1 MIRSY
6 ENPYAWRAGAM
17 SLFVHALLLT
27 LLLVSFNWKTTQ
39 PMSVAQVELWDSLP
53 ATKPVVKVK
62 PVEVKPEPPEPPK
75 PIVEEKPEP
84 KPEPEPVPKADIQLK
99 KEVEKPKEKVVK
111 PEKPVEKVKE
121 EPKPKVDDKKQKE
134 DALKKL
140 QQELL
145 AEDAKPAL
153 HETKKQEGKP
163 DAAVSAAAAQAT
175 ANELN
180 AAIAGIRNKI
190 RQNVNNQPCGSD
202 DIELIY
208 KIVVIPTGEIVSIN
222 LIKSSKIPACD
233 EAVERAIHSSEP
245 LPMPKD
251 PNLISQFHNLTL
263 PFRPNGKN

>member
-75 PIVEEKPEP
+75 TIVEEKPEP

-121 EPKPKVDDKKQKE
+121 EPKPKVYDKKQKE

-153 HETKKQEGKP
+153 HETKKQEVKP
-163 DAAVSAAAAQAT
+163 DAAVSASAAQAT

>member
-27 LLLVSFNWKTTQ
+27 LLLASFNWKTTQ

-53 ATKPVVKVK
+53 ATKPVAKVK
-62 PVEVKPEPPEPPK
+62 PVIDKPQPPEPPK
-75 PIVEEKPEP
+75 PVVEEKPEP
-84 KPEPEPVPKADIQLK
+84 KPEPEPMPKADIQVK

-134 DALKKL
+134 EALKKL

-145 AEDAKPAL
+145 AEDAKPVL
-153 HETKKQEGKP
+153 HESKKQEGKP
-163 DAAVSAAAAQAT
+163 DAAVNAAAAQAT

-190 RQNVNNQPCGSD
+190 RQNVNNQLCGSD

-208 KIVVIPTGEIVSIN
+208 KIVVIPTGEVASVS

>member
-6 ENPYAWRAGAM
+6 ENPYAWPAGAM

-27 LLLVSFNWKTTQ
+27 LLLASFNWKTTQ
-39 PMSVAQVELWDSLP
+39 PMSVAQVELWDILP
-53 ATKPVVKVK
+53 VTKPVAKVK
-62 PVEVKPEPPEPPK
+62 PVVVKPQPPEPPK
-75 PIVEEKPEP
+75 PVVEEKPEP
-84 KPEPEPVPKADIQLK
+84 KPEPANKADIQIK

-111 PEKPVEKVKE
+111 PEKPLEKAKD

-134 DALKKL
+134 EALKKL

-145 AEDAKPAL
+145 AEDAKPVL
-153 HETKKQEGKP
+153 YESKKQEGKP
-163 DAAVSAAAAQAT
+163 DAALSAAAAQAT

-190 RQNVNNQPCGSD
+190 RQNVNNQPCGAD
-202 DIELIY
+202 DIELTY
-208 KIVVIPTGEIVSIN
+208 KIVVIPTGEIASIN
-222 LIKSSKIPACD
+222 LVKSSKIPACD

-251 PNLISQFHNLTL
+251 PNLISQFRNLIL